1 MCILN
6 SPLLHR
12 HFLSTDDTLTRTK
25 TQSPHVEA
33 HVRNMHPST
42 ESGLTPS
49 QAALEFFSVKA
60 EQERPPSFPNI
71 HQIRR
76 SMGSVVAFVFAV

>member
-1 MCILN
+1 
-6 SPLLHR
+6 
-12 HFLSTDDTLTRTK
+12 
-25 TQSPHVEA
+25 
-33 HVRNMHPST
+33 MHPST